1 MAKKN
6 ISLNIWLAVLGIA
19 LLAAGGLGM
28 KLDWFGE
35 IRGLPGVLIGVGA
48 GVFGANLGVIL
59 QAKTVERDPAAARR
73 IEIEQRDERNQA
85 INNIAKSR
93 AFDAMVYIYAAAML
107 VCVLIN
113 VDVAAILILVA
124 AYLLVHGIML
134 YEMVKLTR
142 EM

>member
-1 MAKKN
+1 MDKKN
-6 ISLNIWLAVLGIA
+6 IRLNIWLVVLGVA
-19 LLAAGGLGM
+19 LFAAGGFGM
-28 KLDWFGE
+28 KLGWFGE
-35 IRGLPGVLIGVGA
+35 IRTLPGILIGVGA
-48 GVFGANLGVIL
+48 GVFGLNLGVIL
-59 QAKTVERDPAAARR
+59 QAKIVESDPAAARR

-93 AFDAMVYIYAAAML
+93 AFDAMVYIYPTAML

-124 AYLLVHGIML
+124 AYLLVHGFML